1 MKITVIHGSNLN
13 MVGIRQPEIYGT
25 ATFSDITAQ
34 IDRLAED
41 LQITLAQFQSNHEG
55 EIVDLIQACHTDGTT
70 GIVINPGAYT
80 HYSFAVADA
89 ISAVDIPAVE
99 VHLSNVHAREEFRR
113 KSVVAPYCI
122 GQISGFGA
130 ESYIMA
136 IKFLVNYRR

>member
-1 MKITVIHGSNLN
+1 MKITVIHGPNLN
-13 MVGIRQPEIYGT
+13 MTGIRQPEIYGT

-130 ESYIMA
+130 EGYIMA